1 MDWNDRLLGQ
11 SAREREYLQRGTA
24 DKQVL
29 NSFIHDQSWHDGSD
43 ISNEIMAT
51 HLAGLQAG
59 YQVDSNYDLVYK
71 GNWK

>member
-1 MDWNDRLLGQ
+1 MDLNDRLVGRLMK
-11 SAREREYLQRGTA
+11 EREYLEKGSV

-59 YQVDSNYDLVYK
+59 WQIDSNYDLVYK
-71 GNWK
+71 GDWK

>member
-1 MDWNDRLLGQ
+1 MDLNDRLVGRLMK
-11 SAREREYLQRGTA
+11 EREYLEKGSV

-29 NSFIHDQSWHDGSD
+29 NSFCHDSTWHDGSD

-71 GNWK
+71 GNWN

>member
-1 MDWNDRLLGQ
+1 MDLNDRLVGRLMK
-11 SAREREYLQRGTA
+11 EREYLEKGSV

>member
-1 MDWNDRLLGQ
+1 MDLNDRLLG
-11 SAREREYLQRGTA
+11 RLMKERDYLETGSV
-24 DKQVL
+24 DKRVL
-29 NSFIHDQSWHDGSD
+29 NQFAKDPSWHDGSD

>member
-1 MDWNDRLLGQ
+1 MDLNDRLVGRLMK
-11 SAREREYLQRGTA
+11 EREYLDRGSV

-29 NSFIHDQSWHDGSD
+29 NSFCHDSTWHDGSA

-71 GNWK
+71 GDWK